1 MFKGVKRENDV
12 FIKESIKSVHEE
24 LNDISYSLSDVID
37 LLDDIDPIIEQR
49 LNQTIQKLSCL
60 FALPDIEAVE
70 I

>member
-60 FALPDIEAVE
+60 FALPVVEAVE